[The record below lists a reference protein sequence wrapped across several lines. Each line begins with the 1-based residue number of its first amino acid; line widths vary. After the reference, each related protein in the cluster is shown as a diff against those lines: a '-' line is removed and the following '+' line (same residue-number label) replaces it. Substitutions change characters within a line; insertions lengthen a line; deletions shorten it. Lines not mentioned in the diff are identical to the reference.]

1 MAVLGSAHNER
12 CRVKRQSSWR
22 REKAWEARIVFAPT
36 CGLFFFCDCE
46 LPRLALGKCVFV
58 KVVVC
63 MASCIHCAAYFNKTS
78 FNWPEACVKAESQL
92 KINLIFLCCCLS
104 FCTLTFSWIFFCF
117 FSVLAYYSLLFL
129 HVISM
134 FSVFLLSWPIQTLLL
149 G

>member
-1 MAVLGSAHNER
+1 MPCKETTFMEKRKSMGSQNSVCTNMWA
-12 CRVKRQSSWR
+12 
-22 REKAWEARIVFAPT
+22 
-36 CGLFFFCDCE
+36 FFFCDCE

-92 KINLIFLCCCLS
+92 KINLIFRCCCLS
-104 FCTLTFSWIFFCF
+104 FCTLTLSWIFFCF

-134 FSVFLLSWPIQTLLL
+134 FSVFYSPDQSKPSF
-149 G
+149 